1 MAFTYTYTYTGTED
15 WIIDIRFKEKTRIV
29 TFQNSGTFEVT
40 NRNERVY
47 RFIKSAH
54 VGDCVL
60 VAIHNGE
67 IKWIKYN

>member
-1 MAFTYTYTYTGTED
+1 MAFTYTYTGTED
-15 WIIDIRFKEKTRIV
+15 QIMDIRFEERARIV

-54 VGDCVL
+54 IGDFVL

-67 IKWIKYN
+67 IKWIRYN